1 MLLEF
6 MRVKVEF
13 FHPSFFNMTIQPD
26 LSMPINYGVLLS
38 SVESIA
44 RDAGAAIYRIY
55 GSEFSVVEKED
66 HSPLTEADSAAHII
80 IRDALL
86 RLTPNIP
93 ILSEEDVGSFSGSN
107 EKGQYWLI
115 DPLDGTKEFIRRN
128 GEFTVNIA
136 LIEQGKPALGV
147 VFAPVLNISY
157 AAAQGIGAFKR
168 SGNLERQRVK
178 VRTYVKGQP
187 WRVVSSRSH
196 TADSL
201 NQFLEQL
208 GAHELLSMG
217 SSLKFCLVAEGRA
230 DIYPRF
236 GLTSLW
242 DTAAAQ
248 CVVEQAGG
256 HVTQLDGRSLSY
268 TDPSTMLNP
277 FFIAFADHD
286 TELMRIA
293 SLFAKSH

>member
-1 MLLEF
+1 
-6 MRVKVEF
+6 
-13 FHPSFFNMTIQPD
+13 MTI
-26 LSMPINYGVLLS
+26 SYEALLN
-38 SVESIA
+38 SVENIA

-55 GSEFSVVEKED
+55 GSEFSVLEKED
-66 HSPLTEADSAAHII
+66 QSPLTDADSAAHVII
-80 IRDALL
+80 SDALL
-86 RLTPNIP
+86 RLTPDTP
-93 ILSEEDVGSFSGSN
+93 VLSEEDVGSFSGPN

-136 LIEQGKPALGV
+136 LIEDGKPSLGV
-147 VFAPVLNISY
+147 VFAPVLNIFY
-157 AAAQGIGAFKR
+157 VAARGVGAFKR
-168 SGNLERQRVK
+168 SANLERQRIK
-178 VRTYVKGQP
+178 VQTHLKGRP
-187 WRVVSSRSH
+187 WRVVGSRSH

-201 NQFLEQL
+201 TQFLKQL
-208 GAHELLSMG
+208 GGHELLAMG

-256 HVTQLDGRSLSY
+256 HVTQLNGRPLSY
-268 TDPSTMLNP
+268 ADPSTILNP
-277 FFIAFADHD
+277 FFIAFAADD
-286 TELMRIA
+286 VDLIQTS
-293 SLFAKSH
+293 SLFTDA